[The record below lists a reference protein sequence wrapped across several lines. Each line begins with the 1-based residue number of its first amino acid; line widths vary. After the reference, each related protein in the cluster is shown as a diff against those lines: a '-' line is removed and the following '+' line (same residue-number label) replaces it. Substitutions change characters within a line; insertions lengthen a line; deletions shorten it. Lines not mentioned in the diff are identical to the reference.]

1 MYENIVLFISELLHR
16 LHEELCQS
24 PPGLTITLSHPF
36 RDVVSLHEL
45 LPSLF
50 QGELASE
57 VSSYCMHKHRITS
70 CCICRLAM
78 KDANTSQ

>member
-1 MYENIVLFISELLHR
+1 MFVYLFVSELLHR

-36 RDVVSLHEL
+36 RDVVALREL

-50 QGELASE
+50 QGELSSE
-57 VSSYCMHKHRITS
+57 VRTFCTYVIACMCMYHND
-70 CCICRLAM
+70 RLAM
-78 KDANTSQ
+78 KGANTSQ